1 MGICGMS
8 IADNFDHK
16 SDAGFVRAYDA
27 HTARQQCPVS
37 RMLVF
42 VLALAAVAL
51 EMSTR
56 LAPPIATGR
65 SSALNVSSPH
75 IAETLLDIRG

>member
-1 MGICGMS
+1 MS

-27 HTARQQCPVS
+27 RAARRQFQFS
-37 RMLVF
+37 SMLVL
-42 VLALAAVAL
+42 VLALAAIAL
-51 EMSTR
+51 GISTQ
-56 LAPPIATGR
+56 LAPPIVTGR
-65 SSALNVSSPH
+65 SSAARPSSPH

>member
-1 MGICGMS
+1 MS
-8 IADNFDHK
+8 IADNFDHR
-16 SDAGFVRAYDA
+16 SDAGFIRAYDA
-27 HTARQQCPVS
+27 RTARRQFQVS
-37 RMLVF
+37 SMLVL
-42 VLALAAVAL
+42 VLELAAVAL
-51 EMSTR
+51 GMLAR

>member
-1 MGICGMS
+1 MS

-27 HTARQQCPVS
+27 RAARRQFQVS
-37 RMLVF
+37 SMLVL
-42 VLALAAVAL
+42 VLALAAIAL
-51 EMSTR
+51 GILTQ
-56 LAPPIATGR
+56 LAPPIAAGR
-65 SSALNVSSPH
+65 SSVFNASSPY

>member
-1 MGICGMS
+1 MS

-27 HTARQQCPVS
+27 RAARRQFQVS
-37 RMLVF
+37 SMLVV
-42 VLALAAVAL
+42 VLALAAFAL
-51 EMSTR
+51 GMLTR

-65 SSALNVSSPH
+65 SSAVTPGRPH

>member
-1 MGICGMS
+1 MS

-27 HTARQQCPVS
+27 RAARRQFQVS
-37 RMLVF
+37 IVLAV
-42 VLALAAVAL
+42 VLALAAIAL
-51 EMSTR
+51 GILTQ
-56 LAPPIATGR
+56 LAPPIAAGR
-65 SSALNVSSPH
+65 SSALNASSPY

>member
-1 MGICGMS
+1 MS

-27 HTARQQCPVS
+27 RYPRRQIQFSSMPF
-37 RMLVF
+37 L
-42 VLALAAVAL
+42 VLALAAIAL
-51 EMSTR
+51 GILTQ
-56 LAPPIATGR
+56 LAPPIVTGR
-65 SSALNVSSPH
+65 SSAARPSSPH

>member
-1 MGICGMS
+1 MS

-27 HTARQQCPVS
+27 RAARRQFQFSSV
-37 RMLVF
+37 LVL
-42 VLALAAVAL
+42 VLALSAIAL
-51 EMSTR
+51 GILTQ
-56 LAPPIATGR
+56 LAPQIVTGR
-65 SSALNVSSPH
+65 SAARPSSPH